1 MAESPKLML
10 FWRLER
16 DMKPFLEKISGD
28 AGSSWALLDRRLA
41 DGIPFEWHHHPEY
54 ELTLTLNSRGF
65 RYVGDSVE
73 AYEDGDLTLLG
84 PHLPHSW
91 HSQAALDAQH
101 PHVALVA
108 WFGAAWLAQLAA
120 LFPEL
125 QRVTAMTAAAHGGL
139 RFSPAAARSVRPLI
153 ETFPALAPDQR
164 LLALLDVLRTLSWD
178 TGAAAL
184 ASPAPDGTPALPPAD
199 VRLERILDHLH
210 RHYAEPIAIDT
221 LAGLACLSVSAFHR
235 LFRRQTRM
243 TALAY
248 VARLRIGR
256 ACALL
261 LGDKLAI
268 AAIATA
274 VGYDNL
280 AQFNQQFRR
289 LKKMTPREFKK
300 LHSRAPDQAA
310 GPAPGPTI

>member
-1 MAESPKLML
+1 
-10 FWRLER
+10 
-16 DMKPFLEKISGD
+16 MKPFLEKISGE
-28 AGSSWALLDRRLA
+28 AGSSWALLDRRLP

-73 AYEDGDLTLLG
+73 AYADGDLALLG
-84 PHLPHSW
+84 PNLPHSW
-91 HSQAALDAQH
+91 HSQAALDVSA

-108 WFGAAWLAQLAA
+108 WFSAAWLAQLAA

-125 QRVTAMTAAAHGGL
+125 QRVAAMAAAARGGL
-139 RFSPAAARSVRPLI
+139 RFSHAAAQAVRPII
-153 ETFPALAPDQR
+153 ETFPALAPDRR
-164 LLALLDVLRTLSWD
+164 LTALLDVLRTLSWD
-178 TGAAAL
+178 DQAAAL
-184 ASPAPDGTPALPPAD
+184 ASPAPEGTPAVAAD
-199 VRLERILDHLH
+199 ARLERILDHLH

-221 LAGLACLSVSAFHR
+221 LAELACLSVSAFHR

-243 TALAY
+243 TALEY

-256 ACALL
+256 ACAMLL
-261 LGDKLAI
+261 DDKLAI
-268 AAIATA
+268 AAIAAA

-289 LKKMTPREFKK
+289 QKNMTPRAFKK
-300 LHSRAPDQAA
+300 LHGHARLS
-310 GPAPGPTI
+310 